1 MKANSL
7 FIRDSRWI
15 RGIGIGSF
23 LVASASAVALAQ
35 SAVAATPTADPDLT
49 IVQVVQD
56 AQHNYPAIHVSEEE
70 LNAAVANIRL
80 AKTSYLP
87 RLDGLVEINRATRNN
102 VFGTLF
108 PQNILPSMSGPV
120 IGTNNA
126 GSVWGSATGLLVNWQ
141 PFDFG
146 LRHAKVESAAAARD
160 RANATVQ
167 RSQLEVSSAA
177 ADAFLTV
184 LAAGQAQ
191 NAAQVA
197 VENWETLR
205 KSIHALTTS
214 ELRPGADESRIEAE
228 KAAANTQLAL
238 ATEAVEMGQA
248 TLSKFLSK
256 PDDIARP
263 LSSSHLLGEVPLGAE
278 DDAVFHPENT
288 PPMLEQHAVVSQSAS
303 ELHATDQSW
312 VPQFNLEAAGY
323 GRGTGAETNGQRLG
337 GANGLAPT
345 IGNYAVGL
353 NITFGFLDFASIH
366 AREVSQAATLKAEQS
381 RETLVG
387 RQLQEQFAQA
397 RAALRATRSIA
408 KNTPIQAAAAQTAL
422 AQATARY
429 KAGLTSIDDVAQAQ
443 RLVVQA
449 EMDDSIARLNVWRA
463 FLQLQSIRGDL
474 QPFLQAAQ

>member
-1 MKANSL
+1 LKANSL

>member
-1 MKANSL
+1 LKANSPL
-7 FIRDSRWI
+7 IRGSRWI
-15 RGIGIGSF
+15 RGRGIGCF
-23 LVASASAVALAQ
+23 LVAGASAVVLAQ
-35 SAVAATPTADPDLT
+35 SPVAAAPAADPDLT
-49 IVQVVQD
+49 IVQVVRD
-56 AQHNYPAIHVSEEE
+56 AQHNYPAIHVSEQE
-70 LNAAVANIRL
+70 LNAAEANIQL
-80 AKTSYLP
+80 ARTSYLP
-87 RLDGLVEINRATRNN
+87 RLDGIVEVNRATRNN
-102 VFGTLF
+102 VFGTLL
-108 PQNILPSMSGPV
+108 PQSILPSMSGPV

-160 RANATVQ
+160 RADATVQ

-197 VENWETLR
+197 VDNWETLR

-214 ELRPGADESRIEAE
+214 ELRPGADESRVEAE

-238 ATEAVEMGQA
+238 ATEAVEMSQA

-263 LSSSHLLGEVPLGAE
+263 LNSSHLLGEVPLGAE

-288 PPMLEQHAVVSQSAS
+288 PAMLEQHAVVSQSAS
-303 ELHATDQSW
+303 ELRATDRSW

-323 GRGTGAETNGQRLG
+323 GRGTGAETNGQRLA

-345 IGNYAVGL
+345 VGNYAVGL
-353 NITFGFLDFASIH
+353 NVTFGFLDFASIH
-366 AREVSQAATLKAEQS
+366 AREASQASTLKAEQS

-408 KNTPIQAAAAQTAL
+408 RNTPIQAASARTAL

>member
-1 MKANSL
+1 LKANNP
-7 FIRDSRWI
+7 FTRDARWI
-15 RGIGIGSF
+15 REIGLGCF
-23 LVASASAVALAQ
+23 LVASASAAVTAQ
-35 SAVAATPTADPDLT
+35 SPSTAKPAVTSDLT
-49 IVQVVQD
+49 IVQVVQG
-56 AQHNYPAIHVSEEE
+56 AQQNYPAIHISEEE

-80 AKTSYLP
+80 ARTSYLP
-87 RLDGLVEINRATRNN
+87 RLDGIVEVNRATRNN
-102 VFGTLF
+102 VFGTLL

-197 VENWETLR
+197 VDNWETLR

-238 ATEAVEMGQA
+238 AIEAVEMGQA

-256 PDDIARP
+256 PDGIARP
-263 LSSSHLLGEVPLGAE
+263 LNSSHLLGEVPLGAE
-278 DDAVFHPENT
+278 DDAAFHPENT
-288 PPMLEQHAVVSQSAS
+288 PAMLEQHAVVSQSAS
-303 ELHATDQSW
+303 ELHATDRSW

-353 NITFGFLDFASIH
+353 NVTFGFLDFASIH
-366 AREVSQAATLKAEQS
+366 AQEASQASTLKAEQS

-397 RAALRATRSIA
+397 RAALRAMRSIA
-408 KNTPIQAAAAQTAL
+408 KNTPIQAAAARTAL

>member
-1 MKANSL
+1 MKANNP
-7 FIRDSRWI
+7 FVRDVRWI
-15 RGIGIGSF
+15 RGIGVGCF
-23 LVASASAVALAQ
+23 LVAGASGAVLAQ
-35 SAVAATPTADPDLT
+35 SQATPTPIATPDLS
-49 IVQVVQD
+49 IVQVVHD
-56 AQHNYPAIHVSEEE
+56 AQQNYPAIHVSEQE

-80 AKTSYLP
+80 ARTSYLP
-87 RLDGLVEINRATRNN
+87 RLDGIAHVNRATRNN
-102 VFGTLF
+102 VFGTLL

-120 IGTNNA
+120 IGTNDA

-160 RANATVQ
+160 RANANVQ

-191 NAAQVA
+191 KAAQVA

-256 PDDIARP
+256 PDDMARP
-263 LSSSHLLGEVPLGAE
+263 LNSSHLLGEVPLGAE
-278 DDAVFHPENT
+278 DDAAFHPENT
-288 PPMLEQHAVVSQSAS
+288 PVMLEQHAVVSQSAS
-303 ELHATDQSW
+303 ELHATDRSW

-323 GRGTGAETNGQRLG
+323 GRGTGAETNGERLG

-345 IGNYAVGL
+345 VGNYAVGL

-366 AREVSQAATLKAEQS
+366 ARAASQVATLKAEQS

-397 RAALRATRSIA
+397 QAALRATRSIA
-408 KNTPIQAAAAQTAL
+408 KNTPIQAAAARTAL

-443 RLVVQA
+443 RLLVQA

-463 FLQLQSIRGDL
+463 FLQLQAIRGDL
-474 QPFLQAAQ
+474 QPFLQAVQ

>member
-1 MKANSL
+1 M
-7 FIRDSRWI
+7 RDARWI
-15 RGIGIGSF
+15 RGIGVGCF
-23 LVASASAVALAQ
+23 LVAGASVVVLAQ
-35 SAVAATPTADPDLT
+35 SPTVTAPVATPDLS
-49 IVQVVQD
+49 IIQVVQD
-56 AQHNYPAIHVSEEE
+56 AQQNYPAIHVSEQE

-80 AKTSYLP
+80 ARTSYLP
-87 RLDGLVEINRATRNN
+87 RLDGIVEINRATRNN
-102 VFGTLF
+102 VFGTLL
-108 PQNILPSMSGPV
+108 PQNILPSISGPV
-120 IGTNNA
+120 IGTNNG

-160 RANATVQ
+160 RANANVE

-177 ADAFLTV
+177 ANAFLTV
-184 LAAGQAQ
+184 LAARQTE
-191 NAAQVA
+191 NSAQVA
-197 VENWETLR
+197 VDNWETLR
-205 KSIHALTTS
+205 KSIHALAAA

-238 ATEAVEMGQA
+238 ATEAVEMSQA
-248 TLSKFLSK
+248 TLAKFLSK
-256 PDDIARP
+256 PDDITRP
-263 LSSSHLLGEVPLGAE
+263 LNSAHLLAEVPLGGE
-278 DDAVFHPENT
+278 DDEAFHPENT
-288 PPMLEQHAVVSQSAS
+288 PAMLEQHAVVSQSAS
-303 ELHATDQSW
+303 ELRATDRSW

-337 GANGLAPT
+337 GANGLVPT
-345 IGNYAVGL
+345 VGNYAVGL
-353 NITFGFLDFASIH
+353 NVTFGFLDFSSIH
-366 AREVSQAATLKAEQS
+366 AREATQTATLKAEQS

-408 KNTPIQAAAAQTAL
+408 KNTPIQVAAARTAL

-449 EMDDSIARLNVWRA
+449 EMDDSIARLNGWRA

>member
-1 MKANSL
+1 MQLCKEASL
-7 FIRDSRWI
+7 RVSR
-15 RGIGIGSF
+15 G
-23 LVASASAVALAQ
+23 
-35 SAVAATPTADPDLT
+35 
-49 IVQVVQD
+49 
-56 AQHNYPAIHVSEEE
+56 
-70 LNAAVANIRL
+70 
-80 AKTSYLP
+80 
-87 RLDGLVEINRATRNN
+87 
-102 VFGTLF
+102 
-108 PQNILPSMSGPV
+108 
-120 IGTNNA
+120 
-126 GSVWGSATGLLVNWQ
+126 
-141 PFDFG
+141 
-146 LRHAKVESAAAARD
+146 
-160 RANATVQ
+160 
-167 RSQLEVSSAA
+167 AA

-197 VENWETLR
+197 VDNWETLR

-228 KAAANTQLAL
+228 KAAANTQLVL
-238 ATEAVEMGQA
+238 ATEAVEIGQA

-303 ELHATDQSW
+303 ELHATDRSW

-323 GRGTGAETNGQRLG
+323 GRGTGAETNGQRLL

-345 IGNYAVGL
+345 VGNYAVGL

-366 AREVSQAATLKAEQS
+366 AREVSRAATLKAEQS

-387 RQLQEQFAQA
+387 RQLLEQFAQA
-397 RAALRATRSIA
+397 RAALRAARSICEEH
-408 KNTPIQAAAAQTAL
+408 TPIQAAAARTAL

-429 KAGLTSIDDVAQAQ
+429 KAGLTSIDDVAQTQ

-474 QPFLQAAQ
+474 QPFRLQAAQ

>member
-1 MKANSL
+1 MKANSP

-15 RGIGIGSF
+15 HGIGIGSF
-23 LVASASAVALAQ
+23 LVASASAVVLAQ
-35 SAVAATPTADPDLT
+35 SPVAATPTADLDLT

-56 AQHNYPAIHVSEEE
+56 ARQNYPAIHVSEQE

-80 AKTSYLP
+80 ARTSYLP
-87 RLDGLVEINRATRNN
+87 RLDGIVEVNRATRNN

-108 PQNILPSMSGPV
+108 PQAILPSMSGPV

-167 RSQLEVSSAA
+167 KSQLEVSSAA

-197 VENWETLR
+197 VDNWETLR

-228 KAAANTQLAL
+228 KVAANTQLAL

-256 PDDIARP
+256 HDDIARP
-263 LSSSHLLGEVPLGAE
+263 LNSSHLLGEVPLGAE
-278 DDAVFHPENT
+278 DDAAFHPENT
-288 PPMLEQHAVVSQSAS
+288 PAMLEQHAAVSQSAS
-303 ELHATDQSW
+303 ELHATDRSW

-337 GANGLAPT
+337 GANGLAPNV
-345 IGNYAVGL
+345 GNYAVGL
-353 NITFGFLDFASIH
+353 NITFGFLDFSSIH
-366 AREVSQAATLKAEQS
+366 AREASQAATLKAEQS

-408 KNTPIQAAAAQTAL
+408 KNTPIQSAAARTAL
-422 AQATARY
+422 AQAAARY
-429 KAGLTSIDDVAQAQ
+429 KAGLTSIDDVAQTQ

>member
-1 MKANSL
+1 MKANNP
-7 FIRDSRWI
+7 FTRDA
-15 RGIGIGSF
+15 RGVRKIGLGCF
-23 LVASASAVALAQ
+23 LGASVSAAVIAQ
-35 SAVAATPTADPDLT
+35 SPSTATPAISPDLR

-56 AQHNYPAIHVSEEE
+56 AQQNYPAIHVSEQE

-80 AKTSYLP
+80 ARTSYLP
-87 RLDGLVEINRATRNN
+87 RLDGIVEVNRATRNN
-102 VFGTLF
+102 IFGTLF
-108 PQNILPSMSGPV
+108 PQSILPSMSGPV

-160 RANATVQ
+160 WANANVQ

-238 ATEAVEMGQA
+238 ATEAVETGQA
-248 TLSKFLSK
+248 TLSKFLSN
-256 PDDIARP
+256 PDDLARP
-263 LSSSHLLGEVPLGAE
+263 LNPSHLLGEVPLGAE
-278 DDAVFHPENT
+278 DDATFHPENT
-288 PPMLEQHAVVSQSAS
+288 PTMLEQHASVSQSAS
-303 ELHATDQSW
+303 ELHATDRSW

-345 IGNYAVGL
+345 VGNYAVGL
-353 NITFGFLDFASIH
+353 NITFGVLDFANIH
-366 AREVSQAATLKAEQS
+366 AREASQAATLKAEQS
-381 RETLVG
+381 RETLVR

-408 KNTPIQAAAAQTAL
+408 KNTPVQAAAARTAL

-463 FLQLQSIRGDL
+463 FLQLQAIRGDL

>member
-1 MKANSL
+1 MKANNP
-7 FIRDSRWI
+7 FTRDA
-15 RGIGIGSF
+15 RGVRKIGLGCF
-23 LVASASAVALAQ
+23 LGASVSAAVIAQ
-35 SAVAATPTADPDLT
+35 SPSTVTPAISPDLR

-56 AQHNYPAIHVSEEE
+56 AQQNYPAIHVSEQE

-80 AKTSYLP
+80 ARTSYLP
-87 RLDGLVEINRATRNN
+87 RLDGIVEVNRATRNN
-102 VFGTLF
+102 IFGTLF
-108 PQNILPSMSGPV
+108 PQSILPSMSGPV

-160 RANATVQ
+160 WANANVQ

-238 ATEAVEMGQA
+238 ATEAVETGQA
-248 TLSKFLSK
+248 TLSKFLSN
-256 PDDIARP
+256 PDDLARP
-263 LSSSHLLGEVPLGAE
+263 LNPSHLLGEVPLGAE
-278 DDAVFHPENT
+278 DDATFHPENT
-288 PPMLEQHAVVSQSAS
+288 PTMLEQHASVSQSAS
-303 ELHATDQSW
+303 ELHATDRSW

-345 IGNYAVGL
+345 VGNYAVGL
-353 NITFGFLDFASIH
+353 NITFGVLDFANIH
-366 AREVSQAATLKAEQS
+366 AREASQAATLKAEQS
-381 RETLVG
+381 RETLVR

-408 KNTPIQAAAAQTAL
+408 KNTPVQAAAARTAL

-463 FLQLQSIRGDL
+463 FLQLQAIRGDL

>member
-1 MKANSL
+1 MKANNP
-7 FIRDSRWI
+7 FTRDA
-15 RGIGIGSF
+15 RGVRKIGLGCF
-23 LVASASAVALAQ
+23 LGASVSAAVIAQ
-35 SAVAATPTADPDLT
+35 SPSTATPAISPDLR

-56 AQHNYPAIHVSEEE
+56 AQQNYPAIHVSEQE

-80 AKTSYLP
+80 ARTSYLP
-87 RLDGLVEINRATRNN
+87 RLDGIVEVNRATRNN
-102 VFGTLF
+102 IFGTLF
-108 PQNILPSMSGPV
+108 PQSILPSMSGPV

-160 RANATVQ
+160 RANANVQ

-238 ATEAVEMGQA
+238 ATEAVETGQA
-248 TLSKFLSK
+248 TLSKFLSN
-256 PDDIARP
+256 PDDLARP
-263 LSSSHLLGEVPLGAE
+263 LNPSHLLGEVPLGAE
-278 DDAVFHPENT
+278 DDATFHPENT
-288 PPMLEQHAVVSQSAS
+288 PTMLEQHASVSQSAS
-303 ELHATDQSW
+303 ELHATDRSW

-345 IGNYAVGL
+345 VGNYAVGL
-353 NITFGFLDFASIH
+353 TITFGVLDFANIH
-366 AREVSQAATLKAEQS
+366 AREASQAATLKAEQS
-381 RETLVG
+381 RETLVR

-408 KNTPIQAAAAQTAL
+408 KNTPVQAAAARTAL

-429 KAGLTSIDDVAQAQ
+429 NAGLTSIDDVAQAQ

-463 FLQLQSIRGDL
+463 FLQLQAIRGDL